1 MKVLVLGGG
10 GREHALCWAL
20 DRAPSVSEV
29 HCAPGNAGIAELA
42 VCHPDVDAVD
52 PGAAVDL
59 VVRAGV
65 DLVVVGPEAPLVAGV
80 ADALRAAGVAVFG
93 PSAAAARIEG
103 SKQFAKEIMQA
114 AGVATARY
122 WSGDDP
128 KEAIAA
134 LDGFTPPYVVKAD
147 GLAAGKGVRIC
158 ADRVTAEAA
167 IEDMMI
173 AGSFGA
179 AGDVVVIEEFLSGPE
194 VSVFALCDGV
204 TCRLLAPAQDFK
216 RAFDGDAG
224 PNTGGMGAWCPY
236 PLDAGVLDALRA
248 EVFQP
253 VLHELA
259 RRDLPYIG
267 VLYGGFVLTAS
278 GLRVLEFNAR
288 FGDPETQV
296 VLPRLR
302 TDLGELLAACA
313 QGRLE
318 QAPDLSWDERA
329 CVTVVVASGGY
340 PGPYEKGKAIDGLAA
355 AAARDDAIAF
365 HAGTV
370 RHGDAVLTAGGRV
383 MSVSG
388 LGADVAAAR
397 GAAYAAADL
406 IDFDGLH
413 RRGDIAAVAASQR
426 WTVGNGTEQGVG
438 RATPTV

>member
-20 DRAPSVSEV
+20 ERAESVSAV
-29 HCAPGNAGIAELA
+29 HCAPGNAGIVGLA
-42 VCHPDVDAVD
+42 TCHPDVDAVD
-52 PGAAVDL
+52 HAATVDL
-59 VVRAGV
+59 ALGIGA

-93 PSAAAARIEG
+93 PSADAAQIEG
-103 SKQFAKEIMQA
+103 SKQFAKQIMRA

-134 LDGFTPPYVVKAD
+134 LDDFASPYVVKAD

-158 ADRVTAEAA
+158 ADRTAAEAA

-173 AGSFGA
+173 AGQFGD
-179 AGDVVVIEEFLSGPE
+179 AGDVVVIEEFLGGPE

-236 PLDAGVLDALRA
+236 PLGPDVLATLRA

-253 VLHELA
+253 VLDELV
-259 RRDLPYIG
+259 RRGLPYVG
-267 VLYGGFVLTAS
+267 VLYGGFVLTAA
-278 GLRVLEFNAR
+278 GPRVLEFNAR

-302 TDLGELLAACA
+302 TDLGRLLAACA
-313 QGRLE
+313 HGRLE
-318 QAPDLSWDERA
+318 QIPELSWDERA
-329 CVTVVVASGGY
+329 CVTVVLASGGY
-340 PGPYEKGKAIDGLAA
+340 PDGYESGKVIHGLEAA
-355 AAARDDAIAF
+355 ASRDDAIVF
-365 HAGTV
+365 HAGTA
-370 RHGDAVLTAGGRV
+370 REGDAVVTAGGRV
-383 MSVSG
+383 MGVSG
-388 LGADVAAAR
+388 LGADVSGAR
-397 GAAYAAADL
+397 MAAYAAADL
-406 IDFDGLH
+406 IGFDGLH
-413 RRGDIAAVAASQR
+413 CRGDIAASAIAP
-426 WTVGNGTEQGVG
+426 
-438 RATPTV
+438 A